1 MHEQCPALSL
11 SRARLGLAGRG
22 LRNPSAGRGLAQGP
36 WLGGP
41 PPLLREPLS
50 RGPGLPRRIRL
61 HRPSRRPQRATG
73 ARGQGRGAIGGGLR
87 ACTLGALGLQPPWR
101 PHPDFSETLWIEG
114 NVNKASN
121 LHIACLHRNKSYR
134 IHSMPEITRFL
145 SDLLTIPKHRET
157 QKILQVWLP
166 NPEGQSISQLS
177 HKKFLVSQCFH
188 NTYVYTIL

>member
-114 NVNKASN
+114 NVNKTSN
-121 LHIACLHRNKSYR
+121 PHIACLHQKKSYR
-134 IHSMPEITRFL
+134 IHSTPGSCDFCLIY
-145 SDLLTIPKHRET
+145 S
-157 QKILQVWLP
+157 
-166 NPEGQSISQLS
+166 QSQSTGRPRKYCKFGSQPL
-177 HKKFLVSQCFH
+177 KDSQYH
-188 NTYVYTIL
+188 N